1 VIRRLRLAG
10 SRVEVV
16 NLNPES
22 TDLFA
27 RIGMAPEAGGRGGEP
42 SSAH

>member
-1 VIRRLRLAG
+1 
-10 SRVEVV
+10 VEEL

-27 RIGMAPEAGGRGGEP
+27 SIGVVGEAGGRGGSMEA
-42 SSAH
+42 AH